1 MEKEDINNNIMDT
14 DKVKAKKVT
23 KPKKDTKTKK
33 VSKTEKVEKV
43 LKDEKIDD
51 DFSKVESK
59 KTKKTKK
66 TKKIKEPQKEE
77 DLEDIVDKIDEFED
91 MDFLSNELFK
101 GIVSYGFKY
110 PSPIQASTIHLINR
124 GSDLIAQAHSGTG
137 KTGAFSIG
145 SLSRIDKSK
154 NCPQVIVVANTRMLA
169 FQIKLVM
176 KNIAKY
182 MNLKFCLCIGGIG
195 RSEDNLNEALTSHV
209 LIGTPGRL
217 NDVLHRG
224 VSSKKIDKEAI
235 KTLIMDETDDLLQ
248 EKFLDDIKKI
258 IINVGKKTQICI
270 FSATFT
276 SDTFRYA
283 ENFLNNP
290 FKITIKKEELSLD
303 KVKQFEV
310 NVGRNNG
317 KMPTLIDLLSKIKI
331 QQMIVFV
338 NSKYIAENIRD
349 RLFEEGHEAG
359 LVVGKMS
366 NEDREK
372 VLTAFRLQQY
382 RILIST
388 DIASRGFDVD
398 DLRCVINYDFPKDA
412 DTYLHRVG
420 RSGRYGSQGIALNF
434 TTNDDFII
442 VNELKSRYKVS
453 MPHMPHPDEIN
464 NFLDGIELPSNK
476 VFGSKLYAED

>member
-14 DKVKAKKVT
+14 DKVKTKKVS
-23 KPKKDTKTKK
+23 KSKKDTKTKK
-33 VSKTEKVEKV
+33 IS
-43 LKDEKIDD
+43 KDEKVSKVKNDD

-66 TKKIKEPQKEE
+66 VKEPKKEE
-77 DLEDIVDKIDEFED
+77 DIEDIVDKIEDFED
-91 MDFLSNELFK
+91 MDFLSDELFK

-110 PSPIQASTIHLINR
+110 PSPIQASTIHLINK
-124 GSDLIAQAHSGTG
+124 GCDLMAQAHSGTG

-145 SLSRIDKSK
+145 SLSRIEK
-154 NCPQVIVVANTRMLA
+154 NKKHPQVIVVANTKILA
-169 FQIKLVM
+169 SQIKLVM
-176 KNIAKY
+176 QNIAKY
-182 MNLKFCLCIGGIG
+182 MNLKFCLCVGGIVK
-195 RSEDNLNEALTSHV
+195 SEDNLKEALSSHV

-217 NDVLHRG
+217 GDVLYRG
-224 VSSKKIDKEAI
+224 VLSKKIDKDAI
-235 KTLIMDETDDLLQ
+235 KTLIMDETDVLLQ
-248 EKFLDDIKKI
+248 DEFVEQVKKI
-258 IINVGKKTQICI
+258 IGNVGKKTQICI

-283 ENFLNNP
+283 EDFLNNP

-338 NSKYIAENIRD
+338 NSKYIAESIRD

-359 LVVGKMS
+359 LVVGKMN

-434 TTNDDFII
+434 TTHDDFIR

-453 MPHMPHPDEIN
+453 MPHMPNPDEIN

-476 VFGSKLYAED
+476 VLGSKLYMED